1 MSSRKS
7 KNLPPPRQEMI
18 DAVAEAMRELENVAP
33 DPEIVSSCPQL
44 PGIVLD
50 RVIGKPLDR
59 QGEEYRTTINDYDK
73 IRAEYFEA
81 LVQHPIGRTLALL
94 AVGPDGLKLM
104 EAGRSPSTLVN
115 IETPPERAIR
125 GRRVNYNC
133 HHVIPKSLSV
143 VGGKPAINHPRNFV
157 IANTTRCGRDQ
168 SQNPH
173 HLWHSLLLH
182 PQTHNAPPNT
192 EIPVYVVRPLF
203 PFYPPIT
210 QGFKSAEA
218 LREHL
223 KNLGAPSLPEEWE
236 RRILEFSKAVGHRAY
251 NVPKEYH
258 EITRAFGELF
268 SKANRDGEANQAAR
282 DALAHKVEKLSA
294 EWLPGDAFVNGR
306 QLGPDHKP
314 KNQLPII
321 ESNLT
326 AAPEMPLPEKPK
338 PKKQRTQPGIASAVP
353 VRAAA
358 MKV

>member
-1 MSSRKS
+1 
-7 KNLPPPRQEMI
+7 
-18 DAVAEAMRELENVAP
+18 
-33 DPEIVSSCPQL
+33 
-44 PGIVLD
+44 
-50 RVIGKPLDR
+50 
-59 QGEEYRTTINDYDK
+59 
-73 IRAEYFEA
+73 
-81 LVQHPIGRTLALL
+81 
-94 AVGPDGLKLM
+94 M

-115 IETPPERAIR
+115 IEAPPERAIR

-133 HHVIPKSLSV
+133 HHVIPKSVSV
-143 VGGKPAINHPRNFV
+143 AGGKPAINHPRNFV
-157 IANTTRCGRDQ
+157 IANTTRRGRDQ

-182 PQTHNAPPNT
+182 PQTHNAPPDT

-218 LREHL
+218 LHEHL
-223 KNLGAPSLPEEWE
+223 KNLGAPPLPEIWE
-236 RRILEFSKAVGHRAY
+236 RRILEFSKAAGHKAY
-251 NVPKEYH
+251 TVPKEYH

-268 SKANRDGEANQAAR
+268 NKANRDGEANQAAR
-282 DALAHKVEKLSA
+282 DALAQKAEKLTA

-314 KNQLPII
+314 KHQLPII
-321 ESNLT
+321 ESDLT

-338 PKKQRTQPGIASAVP
+338 AKKQRTQPRVATAATM
-353 VRAAA
+353 RAGVA